1 MGVGVI
7 PPPFVIFEP
16 MRWNYRIM
24 TLDGGKTFEIH
35 EVYYTS
41 DGKLSSYTENATS
54 PTGDSITELMGDLTY
69 MMEAFNKPILTP
81 QDFPGF
87 DK

>member
-1 MGVGVI
+1 MS
-7 PPPFVIFEP
+7 
-16 MRWNYRIM
+16 WNYRIM

-41 DGKLSSYTENATS
+41 GGKLSSYTENAIS